1 MDKDATNRRKSN
13 EGFRKVDMKERMLV
27 FLSRIRRKVPFS
39 ELGYQY
45 GCGKETA
52 RRYFDE
58 MVDHFNTHLV
68 PRLIFSPTP
77 EELKK
82 MSRAEVLEQYP
93 DLLAILDATN
103 WEQLRPENFV
113 ENRLTY
119 SGFKHFN
126 SFQVLL
132 GKSPSIAVVLD

>member
-1 MDKDATNRRKSN
+1 MDRDARNRRNSN
-13 EGFRKVDMKERMLV
+13 EGFRKVDMKERMLI

-58 MVDHFNTHLV
+58 MVDLFNTHLV
-68 PRLIFSPTP
+68 PWLVFSPTP

-82 MSRAEVLEQYP
+82 MSRAEVLEQYS
-93 DLLAILDATN
+93 DLLAVLDATN

-119 SGFKHFN
+119 SAFKHFN
-126 SFQVLL
+126 SIEVLS

>member
-1 MDKDATNRRKSN
+1 
-13 EGFRKVDMKERMLV
+13 MLV

-52 RRYFDE
+52 RRYFEE
-58 MVDHFNTHLV
+58 MVDLFNTHLAS
-68 PRLIFSPTP
+68 RLIFSPTP
-77 EELKK
+77 EELKE
-82 MSRAEVLEQYP
+82 MPRREVLDHFP

-103 WEQLRPENFV
+103 WEQLKPENFV

-119 SGFKHFN
+119 SAFKHFN

-132 GKSPSIAVVLD
+132 GESPSNVVVSH

>member
-1 MDKDATNRRKSN
+1 
-13 EGFRKVDMKERMLV
+13 MKERMLI

-39 ELGYQY
+39 ELGYQF

-52 RRYFDE
+52 RGYFVE
-58 MVDHFNTHLV
+58 MVDLFNTHLV
-68 PRLIFSPTP
+68 PRLVFPRPP

-82 MSRAEVLEQYP
+82 MSRKEVLEQFP
-93 DLLAILDATN
+93 DLLAVLDATN
-103 WEQLRPENFV
+103 WEQLKPENFV

-119 SGFKHFN
+119 SGYKHFN

-132 GKSPSIAVVLD
+132 GKWSSIAVVLN

>member
-1 MDKDATNRRKSN
+1 MDRDATNRRKSN
-13 EGFRKVDMKERMLV
+13 EGFRKVDMRERTLI

-58 MVDHFNTHLV
+58 MVDLCNTHLV
-68 PRLIFSPTP
+68 PRLIFSPTA

-82 MSRAEVLEQYP
+82 MSRPEVLGHYP

-119 SGFKHFN
+119 SAFKHFN

>member
-58 MVDHFNTHLV
+58 MVDLFNTHLV

-82 MSRAEVLEQYP
+82 MSRAEVLEQYS

-119 SGFKHFN
+119 SAFKQFN

-132 GKSPSIAVVLD
+132 GKSRSIAVVLD

>member
-1 MDKDATNRRKSN
+1 MDWDATNRRKKQRGVGRERADVDFSLAHSA
-13 EGFRKVDMKERMLV
+13 EGA
-27 FLSRIRRKVPFS
+27 PFS

-58 MVDHFNTHLV
+58 MVDLCNTHLV
-68 PRLIFSPTP
+68 PRLIFSPTA

-82 MSRAEVLEQYP
+82 RFRQQVLDHYS
-93 DLLAILDATN
+93 DLLAILDAKN
-103 WEQLRPENFV
+103 WEQLKPENFV

-119 SGFKHFN
+119 SEYKHFN

-132 GKSPSIAVVLD
+132 GKWSSIAVVLN

>member
-1 MDKDATNRRKSN
+1 MR
-13 EGFRKVDMKERMLV
+13 ERMLI
-27 FLSRIRRKVPFS
+27 FLSRIRRKVPLF

-58 MVDHFNTHLV
+58 MVDLCNTHLV
-68 PRLIFSPTP
+68 PRLIFSPTA

-82 MSRAEVLEQYP
+82 RFRQQVLDHYS

-103 WEQLRPENFV
+103 WEQLKPENFV

-119 SGFKHFN
+119 SAFKHFN

-132 GKSPSIAVVLD
+132 GKSPLIVVVLD